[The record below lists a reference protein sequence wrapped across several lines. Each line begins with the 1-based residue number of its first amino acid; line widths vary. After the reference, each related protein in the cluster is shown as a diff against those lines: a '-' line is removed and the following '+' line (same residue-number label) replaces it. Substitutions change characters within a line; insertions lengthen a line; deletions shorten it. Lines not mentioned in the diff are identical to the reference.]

1 MNMTMHTYRRT
12 TDGLTVRAISKDQLS
27 HPEMWE
33 YVSSE
38 SIPYKYG
45 EFCQSLADSLPGR
58 WVAKPLSDEY
68 ADCSFYLIRDDGLR
82 LFALAPGWSHKT
94 NWQFSFAVS
103 GTRCLRSRPKP
114 ITVNPSRGA
123 QTVAK
128 SIANRLLKLAEQAHA
143 EVTAQEAAE
152 AKAKAA
158 QTNALSEIN
167 AQLGT
172 NYGTRFYHK
181 DATVEVRE
189 GGRVNIQLHSID
201 PALAKCVLAML

>member
-1 MNMTMHTYRRT
+1 MNMTLHTYRRD
-12 TDGLTVRAISKDQLS
+12 DGLTVCTATPQNLS
-27 HPEMWE
+27 HPERWA

-38 SIPYKYG
+38 SIPYKHG
-45 EFCQSLADSLPGR
+45 EFCAAIANALPGN

-103 GTRCLRSRPKP
+103 GTRCLRSQPKP
-114 ITVNPSRGA
+114 ITVNPARGA
-123 QTVAK
+123 TIIAK
-128 SIANRLLKLAEQAHA
+128 SIANRLLQPAEQAHA
-143 EVTAQEAAE
+143 EVVAQEVAE

-158 QTNALSEIN
+158 RTEALAEIN

-172 NYGTRFYHK
+172 NYGTQFYHK
-181 DATVEVRE
+181 DATIEVRE
-189 GGRVNIQLHSID
+189 GGRVSIQLHSID
-201 PALAKCVLAML
+201 PALAKCILAML

>member
-1 MNMTMHTYRRT
+1 MNMTLHTYRRT
-12 TDGLTVRAISKDQLS
+12 TDGLTVRTPTKDHLS
-27 HPEMWE
+27 NPEAWE

-38 SIPYKYG
+38 SIPSKHG
-45 EFCQSLADSLPGR
+45 EFCQSLADALPGS

-68 ADCSFYLIRDDGLR
+68 ADCNFYLIRDDGLR
-82 LFALAPGWSHKT
+82 LFASAPGWSHKT

-103 GTRCLRSRPKP
+103 GNRYLHNRPNP
-114 ITVNPSRGA
+114 ITVNPARGA
-123 QTVAK
+123 QVIAK
-128 SIANRLLKLAEQAHA
+128 SITNRLLKPAEQAHA

-189 GGRVNIQLHSID
+189 GGRIHLELYSIS
-201 PALAKCVLAML
+201 PELAKRLLAML